1 MTDLSYINF
10 TNQDYAERMT
20 PQDNMAMISIRSP
33 RLEVLLRPG
42 WKHLLILEF
51 NDIDKKFHPWKL
63 FDKNQAQQVID
74 FVESLPD
81 EVDSLMVH
89 CEAGIS
95 RSAAVA
101 LFIRDYYAPQL
112 ELKYAEFY
120 NKHVRSLLEKV
131 YHGVE

>member
-10 TNQDYAERMT
+10 TNQNYAERLD
-20 PQDNMAMISIRSP
+20 PQDSMALISIRSP
-33 RLEVLLRPG
+33 GFEVLLRPG

-51 NDIDKKFHPWKL
+51 NDIDRKMPPWKL
-63 FDKNQAQQVID
+63 FDKDQAKQVID

-81 EVDSLMVH
+81 EVDSIMVH

-101 LFIRDYYAPQL
+101 LFIKDCYAPDL
-112 ELKYAEFY
+112 ELKYSEFH
-120 NKHVRSLLEKV
+120 NRHVRNLLEKV
-131 YHGVE
+131 YHAE